1 LTKKVEPKKDEN
13 WKEKIYET
21 LEKTFNLKEFRAN
34 QFEIVET
41 ILKEKRDCF
50 CLMPTG
56 KNTPLTLFQR
66 RRKEFMLPT
75 TSHDSR
81 RNDYCRFT
89 SHCTL

>member
-13 WKEKIYET
+13 WKERIYQT

-56 KNTPLTLFQR
+56 KNLKIKTF
-66 RRKEFMLPT
+66 KEEERVYATNYQP
-75 TSHDSR
+75 
-81 RNDYCRFT
+81 
-89 SHCTL
+89 